1 MLTCC
6 RATSSCRPVP
16 CSQRKSPPQPSK
28 NLFHHHL
35 NSMFLRPGPNPMLF
49 TTRCSYAF
57 SRSLPTSAANPMFL
71 IVPLDANM
79 MMVYVVAAVAAI
91 SELCLFI
98 LTARSLSALALLAWL
113 ITWIH
118 DCSYETTG
126 FTSRLPGNNSRSNNY
141 PVGSS
146 LCIHHRIGGS
156 HRLIGCC
163 RGRFPRFDH
172 PSCSARIA
180 NNIDEILQSP
190 SRIQQQV

>member
-1 MLTCC
+1 MFSTRGLQI
-6 RATSSCRPVP
+6 SSESDRL
-16 CSQRKSPPQPSK
+16 K
-28 NLFHHHL
+28 NLFLYHYS
-35 NSMFLRPGPNPMLF
+35 NGTFLLPGPNPMLF

-118 DCSYETTG
+118 DCSYETTA
-126 FTSRLPGNNSRSNNY
+126 
-141 PVGSS
+141 
-146 LCIHHRIGGS
+146 S
-156 HRLIGCC
+156 HRGCQAIIVGPTTT
-163 RGRFPRFDH
+163 RWEADRRF
-172 PSCSARIA
+172 S
-180 NNIDEILQSP
+180 
-190 SRIQQQV
+190 QVNRMLPWSVPTL